1 MVVDSLPAPRP
12 TTPEWTGAEESLFRA
27 MHEVFFKNYC
37 AIARIIET
45 KTCKQGRKALTFTGK
60 NHRHWS
66 FKLVQK
72 WKPHRFQKSAKRIQ
86 FNVHIEQ
93 RPKSKKN
100 SLSNSLLH
108 SINEPYRSLLMAGHL
123 PFTAKKCVV
132 NVHYSLFNSINYRL
146 LFTAKNPWRNS
157 FPVGLMTK
165 QGAQT

>member
-45 KTCKQGRKALTFTGK
+45 KTCKQVGRHSLLQERITVTGRL
-60 NHRHWS
+60 NW
-66 FKLVQK
+66 FKSG
-72 WKPHRFQKSAKRIQ
+72 KPHRFQKSAKRIQ

-146 LFTAKNPWRNS
+146 LFTAKNP
-157 FPVGLMTK
+157 
-165 QGAQT
+165 